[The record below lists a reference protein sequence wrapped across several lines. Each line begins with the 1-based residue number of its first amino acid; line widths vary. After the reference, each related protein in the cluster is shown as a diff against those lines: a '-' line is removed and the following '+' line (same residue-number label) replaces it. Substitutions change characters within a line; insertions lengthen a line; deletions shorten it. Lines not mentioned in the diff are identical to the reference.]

1 MSSIL
6 SAEQALFRLQ
16 QLCSRAEKC
25 IADVQKKLHD
35 WKIPASEMPA
45 IIKKLQA
52 QGFVDETRYVKAFV
66 RDKNRLSHWGTV
78 KIKQALHA
86 KKIPATFIAE
96 ALQEID
102 KEKYKSDLVQLLQR
116 KAATLNT
123 SSPAERVAKL
133 LRFALSRGYEYDVAQ
148 KAMKNLDATGA

>member
-1 MSSIL
+1 MSNLL
-6 SAEQALFRLQ
+6 SAEQALSRLQ

-25 IADVQKKLHD
+25 IADVQKKLYD

-52 QGFVDETRYVKAFV
+52 QGFLDEARYVKAFV
-66 RDKNRLSHWGTV
+66 RDKNGLSRWGTV
-78 KIKQALHA
+78 KIKQALQT
-86 KKIPATFIAE
+86 KKIPAALITE
-96 ALQEID
+96 ALREID

-116 KAATLNT
+116 KAATLKAV
-123 SSPAERVAKL
+123 SPAERVVKL

-148 KAMKNLDATGA
+148 EATKCLGD